1 MGKRERQGGLIAG
14 IILIIIGIAVLLIN
28 FKLVEPGFMLVA
40 LGASFLVAFVF
51 MRLIGFLIPGMI
63 LFWLGIAVTLNQSNI
78 LNPRLDGPVILTA
91 LGLAFMSIFIFM
103 GRRRHWWPL
112 IPGGI
117 LLVLGVAS
125 LLALQNLLP
134 FTVGQL
140 ANLILPAIL
149 IIIGL
154 WLIFRQFYAR

>member
-1 MGKRERQGGLIAG
+1 MGKSERWGGLIAG
-14 IILIIIGIAVLLIN
+14 IILIIIGIAILLIN
-28 FKLVEPGFMLVA
+28 LRLVEPGFILVA
-40 LGASFLVAFVF
+40 LGASFLVAFIF
-51 MRLIGFLIPGMI
+51 KRLIGFLIPGMI

-78 LNPRLDGPVILTA
+78 LNPRLDGPIVLTA
-91 LGLAFMSIFIFM
+91 LGLSFVFIYIFM

-117 LLVLGVAS
+117 LLIIGVGS

-134 FTVGQL
+134 FTISQL
-140 ANLILPAIL
+140 ANLILPTIL

-154 WLIFRQFYAR
+154 WLIFRQFYTR